1 MSSSSPWPASPS
13 LPRPV
18 ASNQP
23 VWEDRTE
30 LQRLLDHGFPW
41 LRFPPDLE
49 ARFQQDMVAQRLRHF
64 LLSGLVALL
73 VYNGFLVVDYLM
85 ASDVFW
91 LALQIR
97 LLVFTPF
104 ALLVLYVY
112 WRWGDHILRW
122 RSPALIEGPVLCSGL
137 MAAASLAFILSSS
150 STPLSH
156 YYHVGFIIVIMY
168 GNIVQ
173 RLRFWMAVPFSL
185 VVLLMH
191 LGGVVVLD
199 NMPPRLL
206 GPIVI
211 MVLATIVFTL
221 VANYTLERDERR
233 NYLLTLRERALVQE
247 LAQTHERLMD
257 LSKVDGLTELAN
269 RRHFQDYLEQVWRRA
284 QPDRAPL
291 ALLMVDVDHFKKYN
305 DRYGHPAGDA
315 ALRQVARVLESNV
328 RRPGDLVA
336 RYGGEEFVAV
346 LPQTSAETA
355 LLVAERVRAAIE
367 ALALR
372 HEVSNVAR
380 VLTVSVGVAHG
391 VAGEV
396 ASPEALLKQAD
407 QALYQAKREGRN
419 RTRLLQGPLPQ
430 PSQAL

>member
-1 MSSSSPWPASPS
+1 MSSTLPSPAVPASSTP
-13 LPRPV
+13 PQGDER
-18 ASNQP
+18 A
-23 VWEDRTE
+23 T
-30 LQRLLDHGFPW
+30 LQRLLDRGFPW
-41 LRFPPDLE
+41 MRFPAELE
-49 ARFQQDMVAQRLRHF
+49 ARFQQDMVAQRLQHF
-64 LLSGLVALL
+64 LLSGIVALL

-97 LLVFTPF
+97 LFVFTPL
-104 ALLVLYVY
+104 AAAVLWAY
-112 WRWGDHILRW
+112 WRWGPRILAW
-122 RSPALIEGPVLCSGL
+122 RLPVLVEGPVLCSGL

-150 STPLSH
+150 HTALSH
-156 YYHVGFIIVIMY
+156 YYHVGFIVVIIY

-185 VVLLMH
+185 LVLAMH
-191 LGGVVVLD
+191 LGGIVVLD
-199 NMPPRLL
+199 HMPPRLL

-211 MVLATIVFTL
+211 MVVATIVFTL
-221 VANYTLERDERR
+221 MANYALERDERR
-233 NYLLTLRERALVQE
+233 HYLLTLREKALVQE
-247 LAQTHERLMD
+247 LAHTHARLME
-257 LSKVDGLTELAN
+257 LSKVDSLTELAN
-269 RRHFQDYLEQVWRRA
+269 RGHFQDYLQQVWRRA
-284 QPDRAPL
+284 APDRTSL

-315 ALRQVARVLESNV
+315 ALREVARVLGSNL

-346 LPQTSAETA
+346 LPQSSPETA
-355 LLVAERVRAAIE
+355 SQVAERVRQAVE
-367 ALALR
+367 GLQVR
-372 HEVSNVAR
+372 HEGSSTAR

-391 VAGEV
+391 VAGNL

-419 RTRLLQGPLPQ
+419 RIRLLMQ
-430 PSQAL
+430 P